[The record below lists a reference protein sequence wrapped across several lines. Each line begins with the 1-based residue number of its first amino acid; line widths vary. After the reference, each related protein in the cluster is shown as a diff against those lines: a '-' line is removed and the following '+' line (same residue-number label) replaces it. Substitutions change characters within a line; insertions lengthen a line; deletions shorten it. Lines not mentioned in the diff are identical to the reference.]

1 MTITLAERER
11 IIKKMDEQFESDLRM
26 RKESN
31 LCGQKAASTYKQLS
45 LLQKVDFLSIKIL
58 TSLGNARYW
67 KPCYGS
73 QGPGSTKCSKYRY
86 ELRFIEI
93 ELTVFSEAIL
103 NRADM
108 KMYD

>member
-45 LLQKVDFLSIKIL
+45 LLQKVNFLFSKSAYL
-58 TSLGNARYW
+58 SR
-67 KPCYGS
+67 
-73 QGPGSTKCSKYRY
+73 KC
-86 ELRFIEI
+86 
-93 ELTVFSEAIL
+93 AIL
-103 NRADM
+103 ETMLWISRTRLD
-108 KMYD
+108 KMLEISV

>member
-45 LLQKVDFLSIKIL
+45 LLQKVSLSL
-58 TSLGNARYW
+58 SQNANKSR
-67 KPCYGS
+67 
-73 QGPGSTKCSKYRY
+73 KC
-86 ELRFIEI
+86 
-93 ELTVFSEAIL
+93 AIL
-103 NRADM
+103 EAM
-108 KMYD
+108 

>member
-45 LLQKVDFLSIKIL
+45 LLQKEMRDTGSHVMDLKDQARQ
-58 TSLGNARYW
+58 NARN
-67 KPCYGS
+67 
-73 QGPGSTKCSKYRY
+73 
-86 ELRFIEI
+86 I
-93 ELTVFSEAIL
+93 EAIL

-108 KMYD
+108 KMFD